1 MKILIVSAW
10 CPFPADNGSRLRA
23 YNLIKQLA
31 RRGNRISLV
40 ALGQDDSDFAAA
52 KEGLAPFCEG
62 GIALFPSRFFRPG
75 TIKALLGYFSPKP
88 RMLMDTWCAD
98 AAAEIGRQCGT
109 GAFDVTLAM
118 QLGAAHYIPENLPV
132 PCVLDEVE
140 VSSLLSANPNYSWS
154 RRLRHSLMAAKF
166 RAHVA
171 ALAPRY
177 AVWTTVSDA
186 ECEAISAL
194 AGFSGPPITVLP
206 NGVDLIRNS
215 FDSAAHYESNQL
227 IYNGALSFYANREA
241 VEYFLGDILPIIKA
255 ERPHAHLV
263 VTGRADSL
271 ASNDPLRQ
279 NDSLRLTGYLD
290 DMRPAVR
297 GAAVCVV
304 PLRQGGGTRLKILEA
319 MALGTPVVATSLGA
333 SGLGARD
340 GDEILIADRPT
351 DFAQAVMLLM
361 TDAAARKRITR
372 NARAFVEAHYGWDE
386 IGEKLS
392 DLLAEVSAS
401 APVAQGA
408 ACH

>member
-31 RRGNRISLV
+31 RRGHRISLV
-40 ALGQDDSDFAAA
+40 ALGQDDSDFTAAE
-52 KEGLAPFCEG
+52 KGLAPFCEG
-62 GIALFPSRFFRPG
+62 GIALFASRFFRPG
-75 TIKALLGYFSPKP
+75 TVKALLGYFSPKP
-88 RMLMDTWCAD
+88 RMLLDTWCAD
-98 AAAEIGRQCGT
+98 AAAEIARQCRT
-109 GAFDVTLAM
+109 GAFGVTLAM
-118 QLGAAHYIPENLPV
+118 QLGAAHYIPENLPM

-140 VSSLLSANPNYSWS
+140 VSSLLRANTSFSWS
-154 RRLRHSLMAAKF
+154 RRVRHALMAAKF

-177 AVWTTVSDA
+177 AAWTTVSDA
-186 ECEAISAL
+186 EREAISAL
-194 AGFSGPPITVLP
+194 TGLSGLPITVLP

-215 FDSAAHYESNQL
+215 FDSAARYDSNQL

-241 VEYFLGDILPIIKA
+241 VEYFLADIMPIIKA
-255 ERPHAHLV
+255 ERPQAQLV

-271 ASNDPLRQ
+271 ASCDSLRQ

-361 TDAAARKRITR
+361 RDAAARKRITR

-401 APVAQGA
+401 AQVVEGA